1 MADERNGVE
10 ETGSGTAGGG
20 PSGLVARMVAR
31 ALRSRAVRAYLRYS
45 EHRGSQLAD
54 SITYRALFS
63 LFAAV
68 LLGFSLAA
76 LWLGRNPDAMRALG
90 EALDRAV
97 PGLSDLVDPTRI
109 DAPTGFTIAGAVSVI
124 GLVGA
129 AIGAIGSLRT
139 AFRML
144 ADEMH
149 DDGSFIAV
157 LLRNLVV
164 AVAFGALVIVSAVLG
179 AVGPA
184 GIATAMSWIGVGE
197 GTPAVS
203 WLTRAF
209 SLCVMLVI
217 DAAAIALVFHLL
229 SGVRAPARALWVGS
243 LLGGAGLTALQALS
257 GLVVRG
263 ASANPLFG
271 AFAALVALLIWVN
284 LSSQVILL
292 AGSYIVTAAAEAHDR
307 VREVHGA
314 STLAQH
320 RRRRAEDRLHAATRE
335 LRAARE
341 AERAERAEAE
351 RAEQAEAERT

>member
-1 MADERNGVE
+1 MTKEQNRTGTS
-10 ETGSGTAGGG
+10 ETAAG
-20 PSGLVARMVAR
+20 GLVARLIAR

-90 EALDRAV
+90 DALDRAV
-97 PGLSDLVDPTRI
+97 PGLSDLVDPTSI
-109 DAPTGFTIAGAVSVI
+109 GAPAGFTIAGAVSVI

-129 AIGAIGSLRT
+129 AIGAIGSLRA
-139 AFRML
+139 AFRTI
-144 ADEMH
+144 ADEVH
-149 DDGSFIAV
+149 DDGSFVAV
-157 LLRNLVV
+157 LLRNLAV
-164 AVAFGALVIVSAVLG
+164 AVAFGALVIASAVLG
-179 AVGPA
+179 AAGPA
-184 GIATAMSWIGVGE
+184 GIAAAMSWIGI
-197 GTPAVS
+197 GTGSEAVS
-203 WLTRAF
+203 WATRAF
-209 SLCVMLVI
+209 GLCVMLAI
-217 DAAAIALVFHLL
+217 DTVAIALVFRLL
-229 SGVRAPARALWVGS
+229 SGVRAPARALWTGS
-243 LLGGAGLTALQALS
+243 LLGGGGLTVLQALS
-257 GLVVRG
+257 GLFVRG

-292 AGSYIVTAAAEAHDR
+292 AGSYIVTATAEARDR
-307 VREVHGA
+307 VREVYGA

-335 LRAARE
+335 LRAAE
-341 AERAERAEAE
+341 AAEREESARAGAEA
-351 RAEQAEAERT
+351 ADEAARPPLG